1 MKRTGKRR
9 TSSAKPRQA
18 CAVPPAGAIAA
29 SSPVTFLGMS
39 RVEWICAG
47 LLLVVSLCIFWKA
60 FVDPAGMC
68 REDAGYLVQP
78 WHEFAAAEIR
88 EGRFPHW
95 NPYCGFG
102 IPCHAALLSSVM
114 YPLRWP
120 MFWMSYEAGNAATL
134 ILHHFLASL
143 FMFLLARRVLKCRE
157 APSMIAAV
165 SFGYCGYAMG
175 HITHAPYVMAYP
187 WFVLTILL
195 AFKAIDESRLLP
207 AVGAGAALG
216 MSLLAGA
223 AQPTLTLAFGLCA
236 WAGIESAVNLA
247 RKLRGNNETWRRVV
261 MPLLAAGIAMVF
273 AIGIGSA
280 QYIPSRLQSSL
291 STLGGRM
298 SWEYVTQICTHPV
311 RNIVYMTAPFYWGNY
326 RLGSWGEYNWQEHS
340 TYVGIVPMIFAAV
353 ALAARWREKWVIRLA
368 VVIVTASL
376 ISFGKYGA
384 PDGCPSVF
392 RLLYD
397 HFPIFDQL
405 RNPTRFFVW
414 AEFAIACLAAL
425 GAQRLM
431 DAGAERLNFKR
442 IIPGLAVAVIT
453 VASLVGS
460 LASLAEISAD
470 PQVLAEKVAKL
481 GPEDT
486 EDTPRAAQALNM
498 ADAVIRETDVP
509 TWFGVMVGM
518 ASAVTGGMLLVR
530 RRPISLRQMGGMAGL
545 LVLDMGM
552 FSAGSLMHSQKD
564 RIVDQPTPI
573 VKEMQKELGLQR
585 YVTWLGGKDE
595 TSRFRA
601 MIYRIRNVWANNV
614 GIIYLPRQCDIAQ
627 RVHRC
632 DNPRLVDL
640 AGVRYVLGLT
650 KDGQRAIP
658 NPHAYPRAFLAR
670 QILVMPDGNSAH
682 TETIEGTSDLFDVAV
697 LEQPAT
703 PLPPVVKEAN
713 RPREPVEISQPEP
726 GRIVMKTRSAAPRQL
741 VLTEAYHPEWKCM
754 VDGAAT
760 PIYRTDSTFM
770 SVRLDAGA
778 HDVEYWYD
786 PASFRMGLAVTCA
799 ATALALILWMASWFW
814 KKRKADGGNAVAVTA
829 EDVQL

>member
-1 MKRTGKRR
+1 MKRPGKHRI
-9 TSSAKPRQA
+9 SSRPRQA
-18 CAVPPAGAIAA
+18 DALAPAAVITEQ
-29 SSPVTFLGMS
+29 SRSFLGLC
-39 RVEWICAG
+39 RTEWICTG

-60 FVDPAGMC
+60 FADPAGMC

-78 WHEFAAAEIR
+78 WHEYAAAEIR

-102 IPCHAALLSSVM
+102 MPCHAGLLASAM

-143 FMFLLARRVLKCRE
+143 FMFLLARRTLKCSE

-187 WFVLTILL
+187 WFVLTVMLT
-195 AFKAIDESRLLP
+195 FKAIDEGRLLP

-236 WAGIESAVNLA
+236 WAGFESLVNLI
-247 RKLRGNNETWRRVV
+247 RKLFKHNVNWRGVLMPVV
-261 MPLLAAGIAMVF
+261 SAGVAMVF
-273 AIGIGSA
+273 AVGIGSA
-280 QYIPSRLQSSL
+280 QYIPAKFQSSL

-298 SWEYVTQICTHPV
+298 SWEYVTQICTHPL

-340 TYVGIVPMIFAAV
+340 TYVGIVPLIFAAF
-353 ALAARWREKWVIRLA
+353 ALSMRWREKWAIRLA
-368 VVIVTASL
+368 AVIFASSL

-384 PDGCPSVF
+384 PGNCPSVF

-397 HFPIFDQL
+397 FFPIFDQL

-431 DAGAERLNFKR
+431 TLESQPRPGFKK
-442 IIPGLAVAVIT
+442 ILPGLVVAGLVVAVL
-453 VASLVGS
+453 VAC
-460 LASLAEISAD
+460 LAGLAEIASNPRVIPDKIAN
-470 PQVLAEKVAKL
+470 L
-481 GPEDT
+481 GPPDG
-486 EDTPRAAQALNM
+486 EDTPREVQALNM
-498 ADAVIRETDVP
+498 ADAVIQEGDTA
-509 TWFGVMVGM
+509 TWFGVMVAV
-518 ASAVTGGMLLVR
+518 ASALTCGLLLLRCKPV
-530 RRPISLRQMGGMAGL
+530 SLRQMAGL
-545 LVLDMGM
+545 TGLLALDMGM

-564 RIVDQPTPI
+564 HVVGPPTPI
-573 VKEMQKELGLQR
+573 VREMQNDLGLQR
-585 YVTWLGGKDE
+585 YVTWLGGQDE

-627 RVHRC
+627 RTQRC
-632 DNPRLVDL
+632 NNPRLLDL
-640 AGVRYVLGLT
+640 AGVKYVLGMT
-650 KDGQRAIP
+650 REGQKAFP
-658 NPHAYPRAFLAR
+658 NPHAFPRAFLAR
-670 QILVMPDGNSAH
+670 QILVMSDGNAAH
-682 TETIEGTSDLFDVAV
+682 AETIEGTCDLSDVAV
-697 LEQPAT
+697 LEQPA
-703 PLPPVVKEAN
+703 PALPAIAKESN
-713 RPREPVEISQPEP
+713 RPVEPVEISQPEP
-726 GRIVMKTRSAAPRQL
+726 GRILMATRSAGPRQL
-741 VLTEAYHPEWKCM
+741 VLTEAYHPEWKCR
-754 VDGAAT
+754 VDGVDS

-770 SVRLDAGA
+770 SVR
-778 HDVEYWYD
+778 VEPGEHGVEFWYD
-786 PASFRMGLAVTCA
+786 PVSFRKGLSVTCVA
-799 ATALALILWMASWFW
+799 SALALVLWGVSCML
-814 KKRKADGGNAVAVTA
+814 KRRKSPDAPAMSEPAKDAK
-829 EDVQL
+829 Q